1 MLRNA
6 LTAMPGL
13 RAVTLL
19 CPRQANHGLSWDVLQ
34 AILAVPQLHQF
45 TCHRYLFSPKAT
57 PIDHLV
63 LAGSTSLTS
72 FRYML
77 NTYRCSPRTHEPE
90 KTALKALLRTHHQ
103 VLEVLWMPTEST
115 PWRTICALEWP
126 SLRELRLRGEFD
138 WSGGLLLGALG
149 NMPNLRLLKLDFTL
163 PHNTHPQTIWPQ
175 GYNAPYSWPM
185 LEDVQVSFPCPD
197 DHLYAR
203 LPLTLCRLSLRFFPH
218 QIVHEWC
225 TQYHQDDEEDDL
237 IRELVYAFPNLR
249 SLKLLR
255 YRQSHAEN
263 LDVKRLGRLLRP
275 LKRLVEFWLY
285 ADLDITPR
293 PHPAMKYGGSTIA
306 RDLIERLHDANDE
319 IANTLVGS
327 LPPSVKLLKFLEPWA
342 LNIHKWHVWRIVR
355 TEDEGTPP
363 HAVYDLMTSELI
375 VATHKADTMVHDFLA
390 FSSWLLMRIR
400 YSFMGLNAWPCP
412 SAAPER
418 SDPIPVVRG
427 RSSWSVQL
435 ESIAFLFPDPKGPVG
450 SSGAPKQFI
459 YHASKKWTPDDGPV
473 RAILDTGTNLGYTLR
488 PALRS
493 DSASPSVLPSQ
504 VDPPYPAISDS
515 PHVSRHHR

>member
-1 MLRNA
+1 MREPCPQDGVATPPILKVNNDVLIRLAEEVKCAGGALRQFSMTCKRLRMCSMSTLFRACVVNQWGTMTKDSFLPESLWPYVQTLAIRGVCNCWQDFGPSTAVTSPIGPFLCDIYDATMLRNA

-225 TQYHQDDEEDDL
+225 TRKHQEWH
-237 IRELVYAFPNLR
+237 FP
-249 SLKLLR
+249 S
-255 YRQSHAEN
+255 
-263 LDVKRLGRLLRP
+263 P
-275 LKRLVEFWLY
+275 
-285 ADLDITPR
+285 
-293 PHPAMKYGGSTIA
+293 
-306 RDLIERLHDANDE
+306 DAGHLT
-319 IANTLVGS
+319 TLQ
-327 LPPSVKLLKFLEPWA
+327 LP
-342 LNIHKWHVWRIVR
+342 
-355 TEDEGTPP
+355 
-363 HAVYDLMTSELI
+363 
-375 VATHKADTMVHDFLA
+375 
-390 FSSWLLMRIR
+390 
-400 YSFMGLNAWPCP
+400 
-412 SAAPER
+412 
-418 SDPIPVVRG
+418 
-427 RSSWSVQL
+427 
-435 ESIAFLFPDPKGPVG
+435 
-450 SSGAPKQFI
+450 
-459 YHASKKWTPDDGPV
+459 
-473 RAILDTGTNLGYTLR
+473 
-488 PALRS
+488 
-493 DSASPSVLPSQ
+493 
-504 VDPPYPAISDS
+504 
-515 PHVSRHHR
+515 